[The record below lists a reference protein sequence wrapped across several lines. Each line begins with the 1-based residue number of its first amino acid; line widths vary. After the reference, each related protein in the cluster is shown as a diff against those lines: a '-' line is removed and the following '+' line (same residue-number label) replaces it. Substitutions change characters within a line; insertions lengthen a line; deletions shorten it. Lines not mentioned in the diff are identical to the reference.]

1 MPRDFSSMITLAR
14 DPASG
19 VQIIICADASY
30 SADPFLIILPVSIRV
45 PSLWTRTDELPRIIG
60 EYARDAT
67 TGACTGSGRAPRS
80 RSFASPAAAG
90 ARRPSSRSRPALHAI
105 RCLSRQ

>member
-1 MPRDFSSMITLAR
+1 MPRDFSSMIKLVR
-14 DPASG
+14 DPASD

-30 SADPFLIILPVSIRV
+30 SADPFLILPVSIRV
-45 PSLWTRTDELPRIIG
+45 PSLWTRTDELPQIIG

-67 TGACTGSGRAPRS
+67 TGACIGSGHAPRS

-105 RCLSRQ
+105 RCLSLQ